1 MGYQCVQG
9 GDESFGRKGDRGE
22 GEDRREMC
30 EQRSGYVGD
39 VGVEI
44 SWEVERRWL
53 WLVLGG
59 FVDLCWG

>member
-9 GDESFGRKGDRGE
+9 GDESVVRKGGRGEEEDRGE
-22 GEDRREMC
+22 MR
-30 EQRSGYVGD
+30 EQRSGDVGD
-39 VGVEI
+39 VGVEV
-44 SWEVERRWL
+44 SWEKERRWL